1 MAQFQPIS
9 LSQSIQLPSQ
19 QSVQQQQQQQQ
30 QQLLQQNPCQY
41 QLEPCDIKP
50 QFSLIP
56 SISQSLSNNNN
67 MNITS
72 SSSTSSTQGG
82 IGNVGALMT
91 TLDNV
96 VNGINNVTTGQF
108 VTSMNHADVASLLMN
123 PSKRAETFVIDEVKV
138 MLKEIEARKHI
149 LLSLSPSTNRLKRR
163 AWEEVAVCMANRW
176 PHAPRRTADQVK
188 KKWENLVSKTKRKV
202 RAGHVT
208 PELDWN
214 ETNAAVM
221 QFLTQHSPPVRLR
234 YLTSTTPSLLN
245 LGNLQ
250 SSSSSSMLSTAAAAA
265 AAVASSSSS
274 INCTNGFNH
283 MNSNNY
289 GLSNSNFLDSYNN
302 NNMNSSIF
310 PNNQQSSFM
319 LSNSKSNFM
328 NSNMNQDNKNSNNNN
343 NNNSNSNNNSN
354 NNTGQLSFS
363 NHDTNKLNSSTEEND
378 VDMTNITNIQ
388 NNTVEG
394 GSDVGNITGSV
405 HESFLS
411 SFSPFNQSFINFG
424 LPSTTESFYTTFSR
438 DIQKEL
444 YLQLKQEHELRMDI
458 LRLQKQTWLLQMNLF
473 KKMKIEQISS
483 LFSSPSLMMN
493 TTCVTPLNNTNTT
506 TPITANSTS
515 TPSVAATTTTTTTI
529 DPVSSI
535 NSNCTTSLSLNTT
548 TVTNETIMPTKSTKN
563 KEVEEEEEE
572 GKEEMESQCIISN
585 SSLSP
590 MFPQDGTNGIG
601 NHDHQQENLLND
613 NCRLNNKRIEKQE
626 A

>member
-9 LSQSIQLPSQ
+9 LSQSVQLSSQ

-30 QQLLQQNPCQY
+30 QQILQQNPCQY

-56 SISQSLSNNNN
+56 SVSQTLTNNN
-67 MNITS
+67 MNVS
-72 SSSTSSTQGG
+72 QGG

-96 VNGINNVTTGQF
+96 VSGINNVTSGQF
-108 VTSMNHADVASLLMN
+108 VTPMSHADVASLLMN
-123 PSKRAETFVIDEVKV
+123 PSKRAESFVIDEVKV

-250 SSSSSSMLSTAAAAA
+250 SVSSGITT
-265 AAVASSSSS
+265 ASSASS
-274 INCTNGFNH
+274 NCTNVFNH
-283 MNSNNY
+283 TNNY
-289 GLSNSNFLDSYNN
+289 GLSNSSFLDSYNSINNITTN
-302 NNMNSSIF
+302 NNINSSLF
-310 PNNQQSSFM
+310 PNNQHSSLM
-319 LSNSKSNFM
+319 LSTSKVNFLNSSLH
-328 NSNMNQDNKNSNNNN
+328 QDNKTNSDNTT
-343 NNNSNSNNNSN
+343 
-354 NNTGQLSFS
+354 NNTGQQSFGNHES
-363 NHDTNKLNSSTEEND
+363 NDLNSFGEKHLNSSTEEND
-378 VDMTNITNIQ
+378 IEMISTTNVS
-388 NNTVEG
+388 NTG
-394 GSDVGNITGSV
+394 GPSGVGNITGSV

-411 SFSPFNQSFINFG
+411 SFSPFNQSLINFG

-458 LRLQKQTWLLQMNLF
+458 LRLQKQTWLLQMSLF
-473 KKMKIEQISS
+473 KKMKVEQISS
-483 LFSSPSLMMN
+483 LFSSPSLVASTTSVASLINTVTTTSVTTPAVTNPITNIVSSSASSTCTTAVTSPN
-493 TTCVTPLNNTNTT
+493 TTALTNETT
-506 TPITANSTS
+506 SPSITSTS
-515 TPSVAATTTTTTTI
+515 T
-529 DPVSSI
+529 
-535 NSNCTTSLSLNTT
+535 SNTTSLSSH
-548 TVTNETIMPTKSTKN
+548 STGCKAN
-563 KEVEEEEEE
+563 K
-572 GKEEMESQCIISN
+572 SQCEAVLRR
-585 SSLSP
+585 SLSP
-590 MFPQDGTNGIG
+590 MFPQDGAG
-601 NHDHQQENLLND
+601 N
-613 NCRLNNKRIEKQE
+613 NNPQDDLVNTERN
-626 A
+626 